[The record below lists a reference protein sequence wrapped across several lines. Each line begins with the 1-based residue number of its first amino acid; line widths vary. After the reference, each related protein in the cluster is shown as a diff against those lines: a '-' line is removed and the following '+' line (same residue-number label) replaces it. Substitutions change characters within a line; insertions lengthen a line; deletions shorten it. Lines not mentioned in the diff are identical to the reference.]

1 MYPFLAPCE
10 SLRKCLRC
18 MVGQPMIDMAVFSTH
33 KWSPHASRVHKF
45 KKKKCSSLSVPIRSE
60 EALWNR
66 EESRVPM
73 ALADYSEFT
82 FPNSVI
88 ILGLSNSVPIANS
101 SVSKIDGSLIK
112 CSRHMPI
119 YSRIHTECSV
129 LKNHSFPRVSN
140 CCFFYT
146 CFLTE

>member
-1 MYPFLAPCE
+1 MRGGPTYYLHM
-10 SLRKCLRC
+10 R
-18 MVGQPMIDMAVFSTH
+18 VVFGAH
-33 KWSPHASRVHKF
+33 KWSHQASRAHKF
-45 KKKKCSSLSVPIRSE
+45 KKKKSSSLSVPVRSE
-60 EALWNR
+60 EALWSR
-66 EESRVPM
+66 EESSVPV

-82 FPNSVI
+82 SPKSVI
-88 ILGLSNSVPIANS
+88 ILGLSNSISIMNS

-140 CCFFYT
+140 CYFLYT
-146 CFLTE
+146 CFLTK